1 MKKLLF
7 LLSIIVGS
15 GYILTQTA
23 CKDDE
28 CEITSLNETE
38 KKHFLFQVRYSI
50 RTMNRILARYIF
62 PFTKSIAME
71 QLVEV

>member
-23 CKDDE
+23 CKDE

-38 KKHFLFQVRYSI
+38 KNHFLFQVRYSI